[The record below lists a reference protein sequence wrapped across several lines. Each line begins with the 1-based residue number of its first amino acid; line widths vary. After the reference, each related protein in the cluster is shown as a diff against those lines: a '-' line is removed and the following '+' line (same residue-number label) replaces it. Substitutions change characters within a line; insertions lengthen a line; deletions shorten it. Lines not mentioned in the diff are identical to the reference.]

1 MAQKTKGK
9 RGLAFTASEL
19 ESLAESVEDFVPISH
34 TDWDKIRDDHSK
46 YFPEQNRTT
55 DSLRRKFQWMA
66 KLKIPTG
73 DPNMPRHIR
82 VAKRAYYAIVK
93 ASDGSTG
100 SPVRDVFLE
109 HEGEGEEDSLD
120 DDSEEEEG
128 DDGGDTGVVLVEPTN
143 ITNIFEN
150 LNELEDDVD
159 GPVGVDGPVD
169 GRGGRVATTA
179 TTTAIATA
187 STAASS
193 VTMMSNG
200 GGGKRS
206 GASTGGGGK
215 KKKSSAFCQP
225 LRNPRRSPSSKASDD
240 GEGGDGWSFGNM
252 MHMMMMQNKMDND
265 RREEQNKIREE
276 QNKIEAD
283 QREREYQLRREEMA
297 IAREEARE
305 QRQLMN
311 LMFMTMLNKNGGTDN
326 SNPAPPSPSP
336 GN

>member
-1 MAQKTKGK
+1 MGDRSDRSPKSTGTAHFLCKADTINIRHPPATPLHIVVTMAQKTKGK

-200 GGGKRS
+200 GGGK
-206 GASTGGGGK
+206 
-215 KKKSSAFCQP
+215 
-225 LRNPRRSPSSKASDD
+225 
-240 GEGGDGWSFGNM
+240 
-252 MHMMMMQNKMDND
+252 
-265 RREEQNKIREE
+265 
-276 QNKIEAD
+276 
-283 QREREYQLRREEMA
+283 
-297 IAREEARE
+297 
-305 QRQLMN
+305 
-311 LMFMTMLNKNGGTDN
+311 
-326 SNPAPPSPSP
+326 
-336 GN
+336 